1 MNNAVATV
9 SARLPMP
16 ESVNDYGIDG
26 AKWKVLVE
34 SIFPT
39 AKTPEAVEMALA
51 YCKARDMDIMK
62 RPVHIVPVWDKQR
75 RCEVETVWAGLHEVR
90 STAHRTSSYAGIDP
104 IEFGPMVDK
113 RLGDANV
120 SFPEWAKVTVYRM
133 VQGTRCPFTQT
144 VHWLETYSG
153 GRNGK
158 PSPMWV
164 KRPNDQLA
172 KCAEVAAL
180 RMAFPEELGNEYV
193 AEEMAG
199 KEMEFAQ
206 PNAVIKPEPKVV
218 EAEVIPATFTVKKAT
233 ESKPIDLPKA
243 GGSKRL
249 DELTGTQ
256 PPTQTI
262 EATVNETLLADPNV
276 QEILRAFPESALVN
290 AQPTMEA
297 LTKYVTKA
305 LAALEGVTADQFEG
319 WKAVLRKD
327 VRYLRQCNIR
337 TSNGADAAGKAV
349 QVITEAV
356 KTAQSRL
363 TNETNQETVDY

>member
-1 MNNAVATV
+1 METAVAVTQ
-9 SARLPMP
+9 ARLPMP
-16 ESVNDYGIDG
+16 VGVGDYGIDG

-104 IEFGPMVDK
+104 IEFGPMQEK
-113 RLGDANV
+113 RLGDTNV
-120 SFPEWAKVTVYRM
+120 NFPEWAKVTVYRM
-133 VQGTRCPFTQT
+133 VHGTRCPFTQT

-193 AEEMAG
+193 AEDMAG
-199 KEMEFAQ
+199 KEMEFA
-206 PNAVIKPEPKVV
+206 EPKTIIKAEPKLVQPV
-218 EAEVIPATFTVKKAT
+218 EGEVITKQ
-233 ESKPIDLPKA
+233 
-243 GGSKRL
+243 GGSARL
-249 DELTGTQ
+249 DALAGTE
-256 PPTQTI
+256 PPAVTI
-262 EATVNETLLADPNV
+262 EASVNATMHADPAV
-276 QEILRAFPESALVN
+276 QQILKVFPESELLN
-290 AQPTMEA
+290 AQPTLPA
-297 LTKYVTKA
+297 LTSYVHKA
-305 LAALEGVTADQFEG
+305 VTALEGVTAEQFEA
-319 WKAVLRKD
+319 WKTLLRSDVLYLRKCD
-327 VRYLRQCNIR
+327 IR
-337 TSNGADAAGKAV
+337 TDNGADAAGKAV
-349 QVITEAV
+349 QVITGAV
-356 KTAQSRL
+356 KAAQERL
-363 TNETNQETVDY
+363 ANETNQQDVNY

>member
-1 MNNAVATV
+1 METAVAVTQ
-9 SARLPMP
+9 ARLPMP
-16 ESVNDYGIDG
+16 VGVGDYGIDG

-104 IEFGPMVDK
+104 IEFGPMLEK
-113 RLGDANV
+113 RLGDTNV
-120 SFPEWAKVTVYRM
+120 NFPEWAKVTVYRM

-199 KEMEFAQ
+199 KEMEFAA
-206 PNAVIKPEPKVV
+206 PKTIIKAEPKLVKPV
-218 EAEVIPATFTVKKAT
+218 EGEVITKQ
-233 ESKPIDLPKA
+233 
-243 GGSKRL
+243 GGSARL
-249 DELTGTQ
+249 DALVSAE
-256 PPTQTI
+256 PPAVTI
-262 EATVNETLLADPNV
+262 EASVNATLHADPTV
-276 QEILRAFPESALVN
+276 QQILKAFPESELLN
-290 AQPTMEA
+290 AQPTLPA
-297 LTKYVTKA
+297 LTAYVNKA
-305 LAALEGVTADQFEG
+305 VTALEGVTAEQFEG
-319 WKAVLRKD
+319 WKTLLRSDVLYLRKCD
-327 VRYLRQCNIR
+327 IR
-337 TSNGADAAGKAV
+337 TDNGADAAGKAV
-349 QVITEAV
+349 QVITGAV
-356 KTAQSRL
+356 KTAQERL
-363 TNETNQETVDY
+363 TNETNQQDVNY

>member
-1 MNNAVATV
+1 MGAVSTV
-9 SARLPMP
+9 TSRLPMP
-16 ESVNDYGIDG
+16 VSVDEYGIDG

-39 AKTPEAVEMALA
+39 AKTAEAVEMALA

-62 RPVHIVPVWDKQR
+62 RPVHIVPVWDKTR

-104 IEFGPMVDK
+104 IEYGPMLEQN
-113 RLGDANV
+113 LGGTNV
-120 SFPEWAKVTVYRM
+120 KFPEWAKATVYRV

-153 GRNGK
+153 GKNNK

-193 AEEMAG
+193 AEEMEG

-206 PNAVIKPEPKVV
+206 PKAVVKPAPVLVEVV
-218 EAEVIPATFTVKKAT
+218 AEVIPA
-233 ESKPIDLPKA
+233 EPQKA

-249 DELTGTQ
+249 DALVGSE
-256 PPTQTI
+256 PPTVTM
-262 EATVNETLLADPNV
+262 EASIVATFNADPNV
-276 QEILRAFPESALVN
+276 QQILKTFPESELIN
-290 AQPTMEA
+290 AQPSLEA

-305 LAALEGVTADQFEG
+305 TASLEGVTADQFEG
-319 WKAVLRKD
+319 WKAILRKD
-327 VRYLRQCNIR
+327 VRYLRQCDIR
-337 TSNGADAAGKAV
+337 TVNGADAAGKAV

-356 KTAQSRL
+356 KTAQARL
-363 TNETNQETVDY
+363 TNETNQKTVTY